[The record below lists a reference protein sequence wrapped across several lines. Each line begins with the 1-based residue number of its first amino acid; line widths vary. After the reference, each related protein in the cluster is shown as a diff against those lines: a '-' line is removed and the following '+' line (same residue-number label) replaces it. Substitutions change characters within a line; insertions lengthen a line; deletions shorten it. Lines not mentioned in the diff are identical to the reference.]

1 MESLQGI
8 EVVWAAPAAIRAR
21 RDGDQAGPP
30 VIDVRFSAFG
40 NWYEIDSYFEG
51 RFLERTAKGAFARAI
66 NAWAGAK
73 EGRPARAIQ
82 VLFNHGADPQIG
94 DKPLGTIEDLRE
106 DDDAAVGVVR
116 LFDTSYNRDLIPGLE
131 AGVYGSSMRMVVTK
145 DEWDDA
151 PKRSEHNPDGIPE
164 RTIKEVRLLEFGPV
178 TFPANPEATTAM
190 RSATDAYYERL
201 PEHARPQI
209 RTPEDSG
216 PATALRAEGPAQQE
230 PTDQATGHSGGLTP
244 AQRREVLLQM
254 TIGGQQ
260 K

>member
-8 EVVWAAPAAIRAR
+8 EVVRATPAAIRAR
-21 RDGDQAGPP
+21 RVDDQPGPP
-30 VIDVRFSAFG
+30 IIDVRFSAFG
-40 NWYEIDSYFEG
+40 NWYEIDSFFEG
-51 RFLERTAKGAFARAI
+51 RFLERTARGAFARAI

-73 EGRPARAIQ
+73 EGKPARAIQ

-145 DEWDDA
+145 DEWNDA
-151 PKRSEHNPDGIPE
+151 PARSEHNPDGIPE

-178 TFPANPEATTAM
+178 TFPANPEATAAM
-190 RSATDAYYERL
+190 RSATDAYYSRL
-201 PEHARPQI
+201 PERDRPQI
-209 RTPEDSG
+209 RTPEVDG
-216 PATALRAEGPAQQE
+216 PAPALRAEGPAQQE
-230 PTDQATGHSGGLTP
+230 PTDQAASHSDGPTP
-244 AQRREVLLQM
+244 AQRREVLLNM
-254 TIGGQQ
+254 TLGGSR
-260 K
+260 